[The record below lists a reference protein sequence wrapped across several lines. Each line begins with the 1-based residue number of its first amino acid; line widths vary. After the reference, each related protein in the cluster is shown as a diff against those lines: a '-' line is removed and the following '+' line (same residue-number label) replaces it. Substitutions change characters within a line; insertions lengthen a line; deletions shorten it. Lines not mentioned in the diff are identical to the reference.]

1 MQEAH
6 DAGGPRCR
14 RPTMQEAHDAGGPR
28 CRRPTMQEAHDA
40 GETGSNVA
48 QVSDHGLQIWRTIV
62 CSSLIILVGQ
72 DHY

>member
-1 MQEAH
+1 
-6 DAGGPRCR
+6 
-14 RPTMQEAHDAGGPR
+14 
-28 CRRPTMQEAHDA
+28 MQEAHDA